1 VSVLIPD
8 ERDEALRDLAR
19 SREDAVRA
27 RLRARLQLKA
37 LLLHH
42 GRRYVGRSSWT
53 EAHERY
59 LATVSFPHPAQDIAF
74 AEYRA
79 AVRDTHDRVERLTE
93 ALRTQ
98 LEHWRLRPVVQ
109 ALMTLREPAG

>member
-37 LLLHH
+37 LLLRH